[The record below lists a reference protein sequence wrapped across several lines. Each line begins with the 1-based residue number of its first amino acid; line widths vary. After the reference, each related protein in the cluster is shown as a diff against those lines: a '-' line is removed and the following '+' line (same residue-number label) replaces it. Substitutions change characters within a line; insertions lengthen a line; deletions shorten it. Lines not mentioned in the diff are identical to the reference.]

1 MEQPRAPL
9 VLTFLGSGNAFAPGR
24 FWSGFLLDRRVQF
37 DAPPTLL
44 AQLKRLHLDPAA
56 IDVVFI
62 SHFHADHLFGLP
74 FLLLDYDYVTPRR
87 SDLTVVGP
95 PGVEETL
102 RRLMEIGYPGH
113 WGREAGYRLR
123 FLEARP
129 EEAQRAGDLPFR
141 AYRMRH
147 AVGKLECFGF
157 KVEAGGRTLA
167 YSGDTAMCDAI
178 FALAE
183 GADVLVLDCAHAH
196 AGSEEHLGFDE
207 VRELRRRID
216 PRTVLVLTH
225 LEAAPDVT
233 GMPATL
239 VAEDGAT
246 ICVAP
251 QGGNR

>member
-1 MEQPRAPL
+1 MESRAPL

-24 FWSGFLLDRRVQF
+24 FWSGFLLNRRIQF

-44 AQLKRLHLDPAA
+44 AQLKRLNLNPAG

-74 FLLLDYDYVTPRR
+74 FLLLDYQYVTPRR

-102 RRLMEIGYPGH
+102 RRLMDIGYPGH

-123 FLEARP
+123 FVEARP
-129 EEAQRAGDLPFR
+129 ETEQEAGGLRFR

-157 KVEAGGRTLA
+157 KVQVDGRTVS
-167 YSGDTAMCDAI
+167 YSGDTAMCDAVP
-178 FALAE
+178 ALAE
-183 GADVLVLDCAHAH
+183 GAEVFVLDCAHAH
-196 AGSEEHLGFDE
+196 AGSDEHLGFDE
-207 VRELRRRID
+207 IRELRGRIS
-216 PRTVLVLTH
+216 PRTSLVLTH

-239 VAEDGAT
+239 VAEDGST
-246 ICVAP
+246 FYFP
-251 QGGNR
+251 